1 MRSVFPIT
9 TPFDIHL
16 NWFGEG
22 QGEPPAEGD
31 PSGSEPVAPSDGQ
44 GGVPD
49 LFYEYEDPSDKKKYS
64 FPDKDSLTKH
74 VIGRGMTQAQYTKKC
89 QEHANNVKAFD
100 GERLK
105 FENDRKSFHGQYE
118 SAQKTIQRAEQ
129 IDKFFAAN
137 PKAYEQIQVL
147 INPQDGI
154 KSEIAQMFEEKYGSK
169 LSELEKKLSEKELLE
184 QLSSFDNELKEEF
197 EDYDSEAVGALFNE
211 LSKEG
216 ASAKDLKR
224 MLYYAH
230 KGQSDPVEMQAR
242 MAEAAEKKKRAGLV
256 PGSGKAP
263 GSASPKSFD
272 EVRRRH
278 RQQE

>member
-1 MRSVFPIT
+1 MILDIIT
-9 TPFDIHL
+9 TPFG
-16 NWFGEG
+16 FGYPDLGG
-22 QGEPPAEGD
+22 QGGPPAEGD
-31 PSGSEPVAPSDGQ
+31 PIGSEPVAPTDDGQ

-74 VIGRGMTQAQYTKKC
+74 ITGRGMTQATFTRKS
-89 QEHANNVKAFD
+89 QEHANNVKAFE

-105 FENDRKSFHGQYE
+105 FENDRKSFHSQYDE
-118 SAQKTIQRAEQ
+118 ARKTIERAAQ

-137 PKAYEQIQVL
+137 PKAYEQIQAL

-154 KSEIAQMFEEKYGSK
+154 KSEITQMFEEKYGSK

-184 QLSSFDNELKEEF
+184 QLSGFDNELKEEF
-197 EDYDSEAVGALFNE
+197 EDYDPDAVGELFAE

-230 KGQSDPVEMQAR
+230 KGKSDPVEMQAR

-256 PGSGKAP
+256 SGSGKAP
-263 GSASPKSFD
+263 EGPPPTSFEAVKRKHKD
-272 EVRRRH
+272 
-278 RQQE
+278 